1 MDKFK
6 KLDIAKQQKILEA
19 ALREFAVNGYER
31 ASTNQIVKEAGIGK
45 GMLFYYFNNKKELY
59 EYLVEYS
66 LTVMMEQYFGMA
78 DLAEPD
84 FIERLKKI
92 AAIKLKA
99 QAENAHVF
107 NFIGTAMLAEDAGL
121 PPRLQKKYEEM
132 QKKGYAMLY
141 EGIDK
146 SRFREGVD
154 VEKAFRL
161 IQWAI
166 EGYQNDLAYRLTGA
180 KLAAVDFGPY
190 WSEFYEYL
198 DILKKSFYKEGEWE
212 K

>member
-6 KLDIAKQQKILEA
+6 KLSIEKQGKILEA
-19 ALREFAVNGYER
+19 ALKVFAENGYEK

-45 GMLFYYFNNKKELY
+45 GMLFYYFNNKRELY

-66 LTVMMEQYFGMA
+66 LAVMAEQYFGLA

-107 NFIGTAMLAEDAGL
+107 NFIGTAMLAESPGL
-121 PPRLQKKYEEM
+121 PLRLQKKYEEM

-141 EGIDK
+141 EGVDK

-166 EGYQNDLAYRLTGA
+166 EGYQNDLARRLSNV
-180 KLAAVDFGPY
+180 KLAAVDIGPY

-198 DILKKSFYKEGEWE
+198 DVLKKSFYKEGEWD